1 MHLNQKRWNR
11 ERGWRTVH
19 DGLQSAADL
28 VFVFGNRAQMESPNC
43 FESVRAAHPAASI
56 VGGSTGGEIQN
67 ARVLDGT
74 VVATAIEF
82 EETEVRTASVRH
94 EEGGDSRATGGKI
107 GTALDAPSLAHVFL
121 LSDGLQVNGSE
132 LVRGLVQSVPDG
144 VMITG
149 GLAADQNRFER
160 TPLWHD
166 EIRKPPSVVGVGFY
180 GDQLSIGYGS
190 HGGWDPFGPR
200 RRIRR
205 SEGNVLYAFDNH
217 SALELYKRYLGPY
230 AEDLPASGLRFPL
243 AVEVPEEDHEIVRS
257 VIGVNEEENS
267 VTFAGNVPEG
277 AYARLMKVN
286 NERLI
291 DGAIG
296 AAQDSRDQMDA
307 PETDVAILVSC
318 VGRKRILQQRTEEEV
333 EHVRKK
339 LGQEIPV
346 IGFYSYGEIAPVEDT
361 PQCDLHN
368 QTMTVTTL
376 SE

>member
-1 MHLNQKRWNR
+1 MHLNQKRWNGQG
-11 ERGWRTVH
+11 GWTTVD

-28 VFVFGNRAQMESPNC
+28 VFAFGDRAQMESPSC
-43 FESVRAAHPAASI
+43 FEAVRAAHPTASI

-74 VVATAIEF
+74 VVTTAIEF

-94 EEGGDSRATGGKI
+94 EEGGDSRAAGGKI

-121 LSDGLQVNGSE
+121 LSNGLQVNGSE
-132 LVRGLVQSVPDG
+132 LVRGLVQNVPDP

-149 GLAADQNRFER
+149 GLAADEDRFER

-166 EIRKPPSVVGVGFY
+166 KIREAPSVVGVGFY
-180 GDQLSIGYGS
+180 GDQISIGHGS

-243 AVEVPEEDHEIVRS
+243 SVEVPGEDHEIVRS
-257 VIGVNEEENS
+257 VIGVDEGENS

-291 DGAIG
+291 DGAI
-296 AAQDSRDQMDA
+296 AAAEDSRDQMDA
-307 PETDVAILVSC
+307 AETDLAILVSC

-333 EHVRKK
+333 EHVRKR

-346 IGFYSYGEIAPVEDT
+346 IGFYSYGEIAPVENV

-368 QTMTVTTL
+368 QTMTITTL

>member
-1 MHLNQKRWNR
+1 M
-11 ERGWRTVH
+11 H

-28 VFVFGNRAQMESPNC
+28 VFVFGNRAQMGSPNC
-43 FESVRAAHPAASI
+43 FEAVRAAHPTASI

-67 ARVLDGT
+67 ARVLDGS

-82 EETEVRTASVRH
+82 EETEVRTASVWH
-94 EEGGDSRATGGKI
+94 EEGGDSRAAGGTI
-107 GTALDAPSLAHVFL
+107 GAALDDPSLTHVFL
-121 LSDGLQVNGSE
+121 LSDGVEVNGSE
-132 LVRGLVQSVPDG
+132 LVRGLVQNVPDR

-149 GLAADQNRFER
+149 GLAADEDRFER
-160 TPLWHD
+160 TLLWHD
-166 EIRKPPSVVGVGFY
+166 EIREAPSVVGVGFY
-180 GDQLSIGYGS
+180 GDQITIGHGS

-217 SALELYKRYLGPY
+217 LALELYKRYLGPH

-243 AVEVPEEDHEIVRS
+243 AVEVPGEDHEIVRS
-257 VIGVNEEENS
+257 VIGVDEEESS
-267 VTFAGNVPEG
+267 VTFAGDVPEG

-296 AAQDSRDQMDA
+296 AAEDSRIQMDES
-307 PETDVAILVSC
+307 ETDLAILVSC

-333 EHVRKK
+333 EHVRKR
-339 LGQEIPV
+339 LGPETPM
-346 IGFYSYGEIAPVEDT
+346 IGFYSYGEIAPVENT